1 MLRAAPRPDHDCR
14 TNWTAGHLAAISE
27 KTSEV
32 RSVDPSSTRTT
43 SVPAVP
49 AGSTDFSVS
58 LRWTSALRAG
68 TTMETSFKPTRPVY
82 SGPPRLVLV
91 EPLVWTEVF
100 GCGPIAG
107 PVVESY
113 VAHHSHPLTV
123 YGMPTDLAHVPRHPH
138 VQRVVPSK
146 STEGSTARSVAV
158 RYRRGG
164 HAGTAHLWAGLIRTN
179 AKRHLI
185 HIDSDQVFIGN
196 AVDEVLDALCAG
208 AAIAGPR
215 RTYMFN
221 DNGRDDVRHLP
232 DTVATF
238 CFGFQ
243 ASAVPHW
250 PRPLLE
256 RAIRG
261 QRVSKRPVL
270 DFFDPVTHAVI
281 DRGCQVNYLDAA
293 RQELSGR
300 VNPESEFL
308 SKIISMPSGAASG
321 CAISLRAPIAKA
333 TPYQRHSLASWKYFE
348 DHLIREASC
357 RSCPCTSRTCQRLA
371 RLDRETW
378 RTS

>member
-1 MLRAAPRPDHDCR
+1 M
-14 TNWTAGHLAAISE
+14 
-27 KTSEV
+27 
-32 RSVDPSSTRTT
+32 
-43 SVPAVP
+43 
-49 AGSTDFSVS
+49 
-58 LRWTSALRAG
+58 
-68 TTMETSFKPTRPVY
+68 
-82 SGPPRLVLV
+82 

-146 STEGSTARSVAV
+146 STEGSSARSVAV

-243 ASAVPHW
+243 ASAIPHW
-250 PRPLLE
+250 PRLLLE

-261 QRVSKRPVL
+261 QRLSSRPVL
-270 DFFDPVTHAVI
+270 DFFDPITNYVI
-281 DRGCQVNYLDAA
+281 DQRVKQVVYLDNPDAGSSA
-293 RQELSGR
+293 
-300 VNPESEFL
+300 NTDPESPFL
-308 SKIISMPSGAASG
+308 RKILSMPSGAASG
-321 CAISLRAPIAKA
+321 CALAFRPAPGNE
-333 TPYQRHSLASWKYFE
+333 TPYQAHCRASWDYFE
-348 DHLIREASC
+348 EHLLRTTSSRRC
-357 RSCPCTSRTCQRLA
+357 TCTSPLCQSLGGLNRRTW
-371 RLDRETW
+371 TV
-378 RTS
+378 S